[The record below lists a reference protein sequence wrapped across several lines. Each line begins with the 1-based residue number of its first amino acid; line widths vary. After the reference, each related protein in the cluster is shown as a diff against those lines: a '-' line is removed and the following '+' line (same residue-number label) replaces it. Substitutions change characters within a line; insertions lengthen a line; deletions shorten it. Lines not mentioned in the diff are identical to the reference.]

1 MTIRNKIRIDYFA
14 LFALFLLG
22 AILCTQTCIKSLKT
36 KANSEIKGVCKCVYR
51 SEVEM
56 YSFARVMQ
64 YADSIGN
71 LQPTMGRIDTALSIL
86 PIVHKDIVLAQVALE
101 SAYAQ
106 SELTKTN
113 NNLVAMRKAYQR
125 ATMCNGEKY
134 GYATYKNW
142 AYSLLDYAL
151 WQDKYMIG
159 LNEEEYLNKLGKIYA
174 ADTNYTEKVKK
185 VMKKF
190 AVSKKCHNFALH
202 LGSKRPDM

>member
-1 MTIRNKIRIDYFA
+1 MKIRLKIRIDYFA
-14 LFALFLLG
+14 LFALFLLVV
-22 AILCTQTCIKSLKT
+22 ILCTQTCVKSLKT
-36 KANSEIKGVCKCVYR
+36 QISSEINGVCMCVCT

-125 ATMCNGEKY
+125 ATMCSGEKY

-151 WQDKYMIG
+151 WQGKYMKG
-159 LNEEEYLNKLGKIYA
+159 LNEEEYLNKLSKIYA
-174 ADTNYTEKVKK
+174 ADTNYIEKVKK
-185 VMKKF
+185 VMEKF
-190 AVSKKCHNFALH
+190 AVSKK
-202 LGSKRPDM
+202 

>member
-1 MTIRNKIRIDYFA
+1 MKIRLKVRIDYFA
-14 LFALFLLG
+14 LFALFLLVV
-22 AILCTQTCIKSLKT
+22 ILCTQTCIKSLKT
-36 KANSEIKGVCKCVYR
+36 QISSEIRGVCKCVCTK
-51 SEVEM
+51 EVEM
-56 YSFARVMQ
+56 YSFANVMQ

-134 GYATYKNW
+134 GNATYKNW

-151 WQDKYMIG
+151 WQDKYMMG

-174 ADTNYTEKVKK
+174 ADENYIEKVKK

-190 AVSKKCHNFALH
+190 AVSKK
-202 LGSKRPDM
+202 

>member
-1 MTIRNKIRIDYFA
+1 
-14 LFALFLLG
+14 
-22 AILCTQTCIKSLKT
+22 
-36 KANSEIKGVCKCVYR
+36 
-51 SEVEM
+51 M

-113 NNLVAMRKAYQR
+113 NNLVAMRKAYQEQR
-125 ATMCNGEKY
+125 CNGEKY

-151 WQDKYMIG
+151 WQDKYMMG

-174 ADTNYTEKVKK
+174 ADTNYIEKVKK
-185 VMKKF
+185 SDEKICSFKK
-190 AVSKKCHNFALH
+190 
-202 LGSKRPDM
+202 MT

>member
-1 MTIRNKIRIDYFA
+1 MKIRLKIRIDYFA
-14 LFALFLLG
+14 LFALFLLVV
-22 AILCTQTCIKSLKT
+22 ILCTQTCIKSLKT
-36 KANSEIKGVCKCVYR
+36 QISSEIKGVCKCVCK
-51 SEVEM
+51 SEVKM
-56 YSFARVMQ
+56 YSFANVMQ

-113 NNLVAMRKAYQR
+113 NNLVAMRK
-125 ATMCNGEKY
+125 KY

-151 WQDKYMIG
+151 WQDKYMMG

-174 ADTNYTEKVKK
+174 ADTNYIEKVKK
-185 VMKKF
+185 VMEKF
-190 AVSKKCHNFALH
+190 AVSKKIHNFALH

>member
-1 MTIRNKIRIDYFA
+1 MKIRLKIRIDYFA
-14 LFALFLLG
+14 LFALFLFGL
-22 AILCTQTCIKSLKT
+22 ILCTQTCIKSLKT
-36 KANSEIKGVCKCVYR
+36 QINSEIKGVCKCVCK
-51 SEVEM
+51 SEVGM
-56 YSFARVMQ
+56 YSFANVMQ

-113 NNLVAMRKAYQR
+113 NNLMAMRKAYQR

-151 WQDKYMIG
+151 WQDKYMMG
-159 LNEEEYLNKLGKIYA
+159 LNEEEYFNKLAKIYA
-174 ADTNYTEKVKK
+174 ADTNYKEKVKK

-190 AVSKKCHNFALH
+190 AVSKK
-202 LGSKRPDM
+202 

>member
-1 MTIRNKIRIDYFA
+1 M
-14 LFALFLLG
+14 
-22 AILCTQTCIKSLKT
+22 S
-36 KANSEIKGVCKCVYR
+36 SEIKGVCKCVCK
-51 SEVEM
+51 SEVKM
-56 YSFARVMQ
+56 YSFADVMQ
-64 YADSIGN
+64 YSDSIGK
-71 LQPTMGRIDTALSIL
+71 LQPTMGRIDSAIQVL
-86 PIVHKDIVLAQVALE
+86 PIRNKDIVLAQVALE

-174 ADTNYTEKVKK
+174 ADKNYIEKVKK
-185 VMKKF
+185 VMQKF
-190 AVSKKCHNFALH
+190 AVSKK
-202 LGSKRPDM
+202 